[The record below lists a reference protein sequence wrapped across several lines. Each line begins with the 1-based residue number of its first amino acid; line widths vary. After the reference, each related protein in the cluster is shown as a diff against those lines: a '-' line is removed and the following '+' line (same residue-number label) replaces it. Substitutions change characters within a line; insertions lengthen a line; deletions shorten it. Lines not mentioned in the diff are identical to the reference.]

1 MPQLNIVPDNIYQH
15 LSYLANELPGHVP
28 PNVPRLPEDKTDGKI
43 KLVSFY

>member
-28 PNVPRLPEDKTDGKI
+28 NVPRVPEDKTDGKI
-43 KLVSFY
+43 KLVSF